1 MNKREIRR
9 NMASARDRIPDRER
23 QSRSQSIERHL
34 TALEAYEKAEVLLTY
49 ASFRSEADT
58 LGLIRTALETGKRV
72 VVPVCVPNKKRILPC
87 EIQSPDDLM
96 PGYFGIPEPPKQFRR
111 QIRVEE
117 IDLAVIP
124 GLAFDRK
131 FNRLGYGAGYYDR
144 FLPKMR
150 RDAAKIGIGFAF
162 QLVDQLPADPFDVPM
177 DGIITDSDWIGR
189 K

>member
-1 MNKREIRR
+1 MNKQEIRR
-9 NMASARDRIPDRER
+9 SMASARDRIPGRER

-34 TALEAYEKAEVLLTY
+34 ITLEVYQKAAVLLAY

-58 LGLIRTALETGKRV
+58 MGLIRTALEAGKRV
-72 VVPVCVPNKKRILPC
+72 AVPVCVPNEAQILPC
-87 EIQSPDDLM
+87 EIKSPDELM
-96 PGYFGIPEPPKQFRR
+96 PGHWGIPEPPRHLQRK
-111 QIRVEE
+111 IRVGE

-124 GLAFDRK
+124 GLAFDRH

-150 RDAAKIGIGFAF
+150 RDAAKIGIGFSF
-162 QLVDQLPADPFDVPM
+162 QLVDQLPADPFDVPL
-177 DGIITDSDWIGR
+177 DGIITDFDQIRR

>member
-1 MNKREIRR
+1 MSKQEIRR
-9 NMASARDRIPDRER
+9 AMVFARNRISDKER

-34 TALEAYEKAEVLLTY
+34 TALDAYQKATIILTY

-58 LGLIRTALETGKRV
+58 MGLIRTALEAGKRV
-72 VVPVCVPNKKRILPC
+72 AVPVCLPNEVQILPC
-87 EIQSPDDLM
+87 EIKSPDELT
-96 PGYFGIPEPPKQFRR
+96 PGHWGIPEPPKHLQR

-124 GLAFDRK
+124 GLAFDRH

-177 DGIITDSDWIGR
+177 DGIITDSDRIGR